1 MIKRKEVVR
10 SLVTFQDGDCD
21 GDDGTTYSSYSGSDS
36 GSTRPSSRNGEEG
49 DRPPLMSM
57 MTLARVRCGLAPWDI
72 LKGHHHLATPKL
84 DRWEAEHQAFPAAV
98 PALGYDSKW
107 ILYLKTSAFNTGKD
121 YCSFG

>member
-36 GSTRPSSRNGEEG
+36 GSTRPSSKNGEEG

-57 MTLARVRCGLAPWDI
+57 MTLARVRCGRSDSCQKSASPVPLLPSR
-72 LKGHHHLATPKL
+72 H
-84 DRWEAEHQAFPAAV
+84 
-98 PALGYDSKW
+98 PALVFLSQ
-107 ILYLKTSAFNTGKD
+107 
-121 YCSFG
+121 